1 MGGARN
7 KRAANSIRAAACLLL
22 TLAAGPLA
30 ASHSPAAYERLDSAV
45 RSYAA
50 LARNGG
56 WQPVA
61 DGLDLQL
68 GQRDGQVP
76 AIRERLR
83 ITGDYTGPGEAN
95 PYLFEAALDV
105 AVRRFQQRH
114 GLPVNGIVS
123 PLVRE
128 AMNVPVEKRLAQLT
142 AARATHASL
151 PPVLGERYVWI
162 NLPAARLDAIEDGE
176 SALSMR
182 TVVGKPQRPTPEL
195 QSEIRH
201 LVLNPHWTIPP
212 SIARLDVLPKQ
223 ARDPDYLGSRD
234 IRVFAGWQ
242 TDAPE
247 LSPSELPWQEYL
259 RGRNFPYRLR
269 QDPGP
274 QNSLGQV
281 KIAFA
286 NPYDVYLHD
295 TPSRVLF
302 DLPIRTFS
310 SGCVRLEDALAL
322 SRWLLANNA
331 ERDRARVAGQRARG
345 RRTLFLEEPVPL
357 YMVYLTAWLDD
368 AGEVH
373 FRPDIYDRIPPA
385 VLTQEDALEIQLSVL
400 P

>member
-30 ASHSPAAYERLDSAV
+30 ASHSPAVYERLDSAV

-56 WQPVA
+56 WQPIA

-162 NLPAARLDAIEDGE
+162 
-176 SALSMR
+176 LS
-182 TVVGKPQRPTPEL
+182 L
-195 QSEIRH
+195 IH
-201 LVLNPHWTIPP
+201 I
-212 SIARLDVLPKQ
+212 
-223 ARDPDYLGSRD
+223 
-234 IRVFAGWQ
+234 
-242 TDAPE
+242 
-247 LSPSELPWQEYL
+247 
-259 RGRNFPYRLR
+259 
-269 QDPGP
+269 
-274 QNSLGQV
+274 
-281 KIAFA
+281 
-286 NPYDVYLHD
+286 
-295 TPSRVLF
+295 
-302 DLPIRTFS
+302 
-310 SGCVRLEDALAL
+310 
-322 SRWLLANNA
+322 
-331 ERDRARVAGQRARG
+331 
-345 RRTLFLEEPVPL
+345 
-357 YMVYLTAWLDD
+357 
-368 AGEVH
+368 
-373 FRPDIYDRIPPA
+373 
-385 VLTQEDALEIQLSVL
+385 
-400 P
+400 